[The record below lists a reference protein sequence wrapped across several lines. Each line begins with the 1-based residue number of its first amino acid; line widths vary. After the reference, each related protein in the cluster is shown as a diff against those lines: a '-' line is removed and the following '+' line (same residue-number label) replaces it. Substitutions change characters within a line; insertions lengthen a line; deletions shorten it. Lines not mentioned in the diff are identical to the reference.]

1 MSAVIPNPLVLKE
14 ENRPLPQILQ
24 RRKYESSEGVVSG
37 GSIAKIFIP
46 SGRNQFIN
54 GKNSWLNFTLQG
66 NLEGTN
72 LPTTANGGDNTYR
85 IKLDPMGLTQAI
97 KKITV
102 RNGAGGNTIYE
113 LDNYAKAV
121 SMLSVAEANA
131 TTSNVRALTSNNA
144 YITSGQFSAL
154 IGSSLYRIGPLR
166 DDQKSPDGTYVKTGS
181 YSASIPLLGILGN
194 CNIPISYITE
204 GLEISVEFERDVNQ
218 LFYIGDSTQPPLA
231 NQSTLTGGTLTF
243 SEISYE
249 GSVST
254 LDDASMK
261 EVESANKFKS
271 SPVMWTDSYHILHN
285 RTFTSDELETAQDV
299 NVIVPSLRFTSL
311 NAIYHAC
318 FQMKQASNLSSY
330 PLGVPHIGINKIR
343 YRIGGVEHPRN
354 YVDSLSKMVQNTMGC
369 YTNVNQSS
377 VGGLMSSSNTTLN
390 YRPPLDANPSVVKN
404 FTDRGVVA
412 VNFECFPDIDSIAGL
427 DTTHVDCECQFGL
440 DGSGANSQNLDFW
453 WMGCLDVVYV
463 LEDGQ
468 LRRSFN

>member
-54 GKNSWLNFTLQG
+54 GKNSWLNFTVVG

-72 LPTTANGGDNTYR
+72 LPDATGLNTYDMR
-85 IKLDPMGLTQAI
+85 LDPMGLTQCI
-97 KKITV
+97 RKITV
-102 RNGAGGNTIYE
+102 RNGAGGNTVYE

-121 SMLSVAEANA
+121 SMLTVSEANA

-144 YITSGQFSAL
+144 YLLSGQFASL
-154 IGSSLYRIGPLR
+154 IGNPLYRIGPLR
-166 DDQKSPDGTYVKTGS
+166 TDQKSDGTELETGS
-181 YSASIPLLGILGN
+181 YSASIPLLGLLGN
-194 CNIPISYITE
+194 CNIPICEITS
-204 GLEISVEFERDVNQ
+204 GLEISIEFERDVFQ
-218 LFYIGDSTQPPLA
+218 VFYVGAADQTA
-231 NQSTLTGGTLTF
+231 GKTTLTGGTMSF

-249 GSVST
+249 GSVTT

-261 EVESANKFKS
+261 EVASANNFKS
-271 SPVMWTDSYHILHN
+271 SPVMWSDSYHILHN
-285 RTFTSDELETAQDV
+285 RTFTSDELETEQDV

-318 FQMKQASNLSSY
+318 YQMKQPSNLASY

-343 YRIGGVEHPRN
+343 YRIGGIEHPRN
-354 YVDSLSKMVQNTMGC
+354 YVDSLPRMVQNTMGC
-369 YTNVNQSS
+369 FTNVNQSS
-377 VGGLMSSSNTTLN
+377 VSGLMSSSDTTLN
-390 YRPPLDANPSVVKN
+390 YRPPVDANPDATLL
-404 FTDRGVVA
+404 FTDRGVVG

-427 DTTHVDCECQFGL
+427 DTTNVDCECQFGL
-440 DGSGANSQNLDFW
+440 SGDDANDQNLDFW
-453 WMGCLDVVYV
+453 WLGCLDVVYV
-463 LEDGQ
+463 LEDGN

>member
-1 MSAVIPNPLVLKE
+1 MSSVIPHNLVLKE
-14 ENRPLPQILQ
+14 EFRPLPQILQ

-54 GKNSWLNFTLQG
+54 GKNSWLNFSVVAD
-66 NLEGTN
+66 LEGTF
-72 LPTTANGGDNTYR
+72 LPSSIGGDTYR
-85 IKLDPMGLTQAI
+85 MKLDPMGLVQCI
-97 KKITV
+97 RKITV
-102 RNGAGGNTIYE
+102 RNGAGGNTVYE

-121 SMLSVAEANA
+121 SMLTVSEANA
-131 TTSNVRALTSNNA
+131 TTSNVRALTANNA
-144 YITSGQFSAL
+144 YLESGQFSSL
-154 IGSSLYRIGPLR
+154 IGSALYRIGPLR
-166 DDQKSPDGTYVKTGS
+166 DAQKGDGTAFTTGS

-194 CNIPISYITE
+194 CNLPICEITA
-204 GLEISVEFERDVNQ
+204 GLEISIEFERDINQ
-218 LFYIGDSTQPPLA
+218 VFYIGNNDQTA
-231 NQSTLTGGTLTF
+231 TKSTLTGGSMTF

-261 EVESANKFKS
+261 EVASANNFKS
-271 SPVMWTDSYHILHN
+271 KPVMWSDSYHILHN
-285 RTFTSDELETAQDV
+285 RTFTSEELETEQDV

-318 FQMKQASNLSSY
+318 YQMKQPSNLASY

-343 YRIGGVEHPRN
+343 YRIGGIEFPRN
-354 YVDSLSKMVQNTMGC
+354 YVDSLAKMVQNTMGC
-369 YTNVNQSS
+369 FTNVNQSS
-377 VGGLMSSSNTTLN
+377 VSGLMSSSDTTLN
-390 YRPPLDANPSVVKN
+390 YRPPVDANPDKLQA
-404 FTDRGVVA
+404 FTDRGVVG

-440 DGSGANSQNLDFW
+440 SGDPANSQNLDFYW
-453 WMGCLDVVYV
+453 LGCLDVVYV
-463 LEDGQ
+463 LEDGN